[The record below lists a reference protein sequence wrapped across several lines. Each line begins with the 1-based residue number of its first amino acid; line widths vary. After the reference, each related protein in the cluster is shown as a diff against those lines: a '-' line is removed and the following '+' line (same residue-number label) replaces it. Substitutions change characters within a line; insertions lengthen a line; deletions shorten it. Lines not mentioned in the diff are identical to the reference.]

1 MSTPFIPGSGERD
14 VRLDVFR
21 GLTLITIF
29 INHVPGN
36 AFEHLTSRNFGFS
49 DAAEA
54 FVLMSGIA
62 VGLAYSRGFKTGD
75 MGQAVL
81 RVWRRACTLYVA
93 HVVTTMIAI
102 AIIAWGILY
111 LNAIEMVERVNF
123 ARLLDR
129 PLSAMIG
136 LPALGHQLGYFNIL
150 PLYFVLLL
158 VSPVY
163 IMIGLLNRW
172 AMVGCAALVWLLAAH
187 FRINLPNFP
196 NPGGW
201 FFNPFAWQFIYAV
214 GIAGGLAA
222 LEGRKFVPFHPG
234 LFWGASAFL
243 LFSLLW
249 AKLSMG
255 AFPGSS
261 ILPFYIAGSDKTF
274 LSLPRLVHALALAY
288 VATNIAGMGAF
299 LSRRAFAPIAL
310 MGQNGLAVF
319 VTGSV
324 LSIVLQV
331 FRTRYETTVLQDG
344 ALLLSGILLQY
355 CVALFLSAI
364 SEKKSRKRKIA
375 GEAAT
380 RSSPSL
386 VQAYTSGS

>member
-1 MSTPFIPGSGERD
+1 MSAPFIPGAGERD

-21 GLTLITIF
+21 GLALLTIF

-36 AFEHLTSRNFGFS
+36 AFERFTSRNFGFS

-62 VGLAYSRGFKTGD
+62 VGLAYSRGFRTGD
-75 MGQAVL
+75 AGQAVL
-81 RVWRRACTLYVA
+81 RVWRRAGTLYVT
-93 HVVTTMIAI
+93 HVVTSVVAI

-111 LNAIEMVERVNF
+111 LDAIEIVKRVNF
-123 ARLLDR
+123 TRLLDR

-136 LPALGHQLGYFNIL
+136 LPTLGHQIGYFNIL

-158 VSPVY
+158 ISPVY
-163 IMIGLLNRW
+163 ILIGLRNRW
-172 AMVGCAALVWLLAAH
+172 AMVGCAALIWLAAAH

-201 FFNPFAWQFIYAV
+201 FFNPFSWQLIYVV
-214 GIAGGLAA
+214 GIAGGLAVA
-222 LEGRKFVPFHPG
+222 DGRKFVAFRPA

-243 LFSLLW
+243 LFSLVW
-249 AKLSMG
+249 MKLRMG
-255 AFPGSS
+255 GLPGSS
-261 ILPFYIAGSDKTF
+261 ILPYYISGFDKTF
-274 LSLPRLVHALALAY
+274 LSMPRFLHAVALAY

-319 VTGSV
+319 ATGSV
-324 LSIVLQV
+324 LAIAFQVL
-331 FRTRYETTVLQDG
+331 RTSYEMSVLEDG

-355 CVALFLSAI
+355 CVALFLSTV
-364 SEKKSRKRKIA
+364 SEKKARRRKA
-375 GEAAT
+375 VGEAT
-380 RSSPSL
+380 TPSKTPL
-386 VQAYTSGS
+386 VQA